1 MYTETYMVNGYNND
15 YKNKED
21 EVDKKNGEKISKEN
35 DGLISNK
42 LLTDNLDLEISLE
55 KIPF

>member
-55 KIPF
+55 KVPF